1 MAVGR
6 YGTLPPFDTGE
17 ASAAGASFQDDK
29 LVMQISNNLDA
40 TASAWHDVLHSKVSI
55 LLLLVPLTIVAEF
68 FFVQHRTAVFFL
80 SAFTMIP
87 LAHFLSEST
96 EHLAVHTGQTI
107 GGLLNVTLGNAGEL
121 LIGYFALRHGLD
133 GVVKASITGSILGN
147 LLLALGLSIVTAGA
161 RKKTLKFNALAARTR
176 ATMLALAGL
185 SLILPA
191 AYHYAVTSRTAGQ
204 EADLSTEFSVILLI
218 TYGLSLLFTLRTHN
232 QLLSPPRETGDRGA
246 VWTKKSAVTVLLL
259 SSVFIGWISEIL
271 AGSVEAAAKQ
281 LGLSD
286 LFVGVIVIAIA
297 GNAAEGLS
305 AIRSALA
312 GRMDLS
318 VGISLGSSTQI
329 ALFAA
334 PALVLISRFTGH
346 GPMNLLFSP
355 IEITALVLAMAI
367 TGQIAGDGD
376 SNWFEGVQL
385 LAVYLM
391 LAAMFF
397 LIPS

>member
-1 MAVGR
+1 M
-6 YGTLPPFDTGE
+6 
-17 ASAAGASFQDDK
+17 
-29 LVMQISNNLDA
+29 
-40 TASAWHDVLHSKVSI
+40 
-55 LLLLVPLTIVAEF
+55 
-68 FFVQHRTAVFFL
+68 
-80 SAFTMIP
+80 
-87 LAHFLSEST
+87 
-96 EHLAVHTGQTI
+96 
-107 GGLLNVTLGNAGEL
+107 
-121 LIGYFALRHGLD
+121 
-133 GVVKASITGSILGN
+133 KASITGSILGN
-147 LLLALGLSIVTAGA
+147 LLLALGVSIIAAGVN
-161 RKKTLKFNALAARTR
+161 KKTLKFNTLAAQTR

-191 AYHYAVTSRTAGQ
+191 AYHYAVTSRTPGR
-204 EADLSTEFSVILLI
+204 EADLSTEFSIILLI
-218 TYGLSLLFTLRTHN
+218 TYGLSLLFTLRTHT
-232 QLLSPPRETGDRGA
+232 QLLSPAWETGDGHA
-246 VWTKKSAVTVLLL
+246 VWTKKSSVTGLLL
-259 SSVFIGWISEIL
+259 TCAFIGWISEIL

-286 LFVGVIVIAIA
+286 LFVGVIVVAIA
-297 GNAAEGLS
+297 GNAAEALS
-305 AIRSALA
+305 AVRSALA

-334 PALVLISRFTGH
+334 PALVLMSRFTGH
-346 GPMNLLFSP
+346 APMNLLFSP

-397 LIPS
+397 LIPA

>member
-1 MAVGR
+1 MA
-6 YGTLPPFDTGE
+6 
-17 ASAAGASFQDDK
+17 
-29 LVMQISNNLDA
+29 
-40 TASAWHDVLHSKVSI
+40 
-55 LLLLVPLTIVAEF
+55 IVANF
-68 FFVQHRTAVFFL
+68 FFAQHRTVIFFL
-80 SAFTMIP
+80 SAFATIP

-96 EHLAVHTGQTI
+96 EHLAVHTGPTI

-121 LIGYFALRHGLD
+121 LIGYFALRQGLD
-133 GVVKASITGSILGN
+133 EVVKASITGSILGN
-147 LLLALGLSIVTAGA
+147 LLLALGISIISAGVK
-161 RKKTLKFNALAARTR
+161 KKTLKFNALAARTR
-176 ATMLALAGL
+176 ATMLALAGF

-191 AYHYAVTSRTAGQ
+191 AYHYAVTSRTPGQ
-204 EADLSTEFSVILLI
+204 EADLSMEFSIILLI
-218 TYGLSLLFTLRTHN
+218 TYGLSLLFTLRTHKG
-232 QLLSPPRETGDRGA
+232 LLSPARDAGA
-246 VWTKKSAVTVLLL
+246 TDGVWTKRSAVAGLLL
-259 SSVFIGWISEIL
+259 TSAFIGWISEIL
-271 AGSVEAAAKQ
+271 ASSVEAAAKQ

-305 AIRSALA
+305 AVRSALA

-318 VGISLGSSTQI
+318 VGICLGSSTQI
-329 ALFAA
+329 ALLAA

-346 GPMNLLFSP
+346 APMNLLFSP

-397 LIPS
+397 LIPA

>member
-1 MAVGR
+1 MQV
-6 YGTLPPFDTGE
+6 TNNPSTTS
-17 ASAAGASFQDDK
+17 SA
-29 LVMQISNNLDA
+29 L
-40 TASAWHDVLHSKVSI
+40 HDVLHSKVSI
-55 LLLLVPLTIVAEF
+55 LLLLVPLTIGAEF
-68 FFVQHRTAVFFL
+68 FFAQHRTVVFFL
-80 SAFTMIP
+80 SALTMIP

-96 EHLAVHTGQTI
+96 EHLAVHTGPTI
-107 GGLLNVTLGNAGEL
+107 GGLLNVTFGNAGEL
-121 LIGYFALRHGLD
+121 LIGYFALRQGLD

-147 LLLALGLSIVTAGA
+147 LLLALGVSIIAAGVK
-161 RKKTLKFNALAARTR
+161 KKTLKFNALAARTR

-191 AYHYAVTSRTAGQ
+191 AYHYAVTSRTPGQ
-204 EADLSTEFSVILLI
+204 EADLSTEFSIILLI
-218 TYGLSLLFTLRTHN
+218 TYGLSLLFTLRTHT
-232 QLLSPPRETGDRGA
+232 QLLSPGRETDDGHA
-246 VWTKKSAVTVLLL
+246 VWTRKSAVTGLLL
-259 SSVFIGWISEIL
+259 TSAFIGWISEIL

-281 LGLSD
+281 LGLTD
-286 LFVGVIVIAIA
+286 LFVGVIVVAIA

-305 AIRSALA
+305 AVRSALA

-334 PALVLISRFTGH
+334 PALVLMSRFTGH
-346 GPMNLLFSP
+346 ATMNLLFSP

-397 LIPS
+397 LIPG